1 VLLPAIS
8 GRRVGFLWP
17 AAVAPGGLQQ
27 ILILGVV
34 SMVEGLLRWLVGAG
48 APSVVVAAEVVALV
62 LCRVPAVVT
71 GLRRWC
77 KLSSRGVMGRMW

>member
-1 VLLPAIS
+1 
-8 GRRVGFLWP
+8 
-17 AAVAPGGLQQ
+17 VAPGGLQQ

-77 KLSSRGVMGRMW
+77 KLSIRGVMGRMW